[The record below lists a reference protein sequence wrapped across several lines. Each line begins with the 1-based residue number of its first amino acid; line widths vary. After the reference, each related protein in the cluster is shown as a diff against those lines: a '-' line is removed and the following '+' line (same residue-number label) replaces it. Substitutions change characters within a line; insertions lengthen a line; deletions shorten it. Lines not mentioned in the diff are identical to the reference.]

1 MNRFGTRSTLRR
13 ARDTAV
19 TVVIMLVLAVC
30 PASAQYTITEQ
41 VLDGG
46 GGRVEA
52 GGRALTSSLAPIPGG
67 TVQGGVYV
75 LYSAFPGPL
84 FVQIEEDG
92 CGRATAGQPCDV
104 SVRILSGREAPRAAT
119 LYYGSAVTTAPTA
132 VSMTRNGNSFAATIP
147 GTAIGEAGVTYYFEI
162 INDGGNQVRVPR
174 QSVFSLPVQ
183 LTGEG
188 PRRSEGL
195 VGGTTQAAYRLLSVP
210 VTPDNPRPEA
220 VLGDD
225 IPTLA
230 SPAAYDNTVAR
241 LYEPLLG
248 TRLAEYPGTGD
259 FALGSVFWLIA
270 RDEVATIDAGPG
282 EARALNRPFPVALEQ
297 GWNFVGTPFTV
308 PVPIDNLE
316 TDTGET
322 VVLRAFRDGSYN
334 AATNPVTEMVPF
346 EGYAVYASEPTTL
359 TIRPPLPGGGTAAFT
374 TKSTA
379 ARSGA
384 RFPWSLRVRG
394 TARTGWDTDNV
405 AAVHVDAADGWDAAD
420 WPEPPSLGS
429 GLRIAFEAPA
439 GAPPDVTLSADVRRP
454 LSKGGVWPLTVETTT
469 AGPVHLTVDGVKT
482 VPAAFEVRLLDLRTK
497 ATWDLRRS
505 PTATLDVLSADG
517 GTRALRLMVGTTAYM
532 KQTLTTL
539 DAVPQ
544 TYALDAPYPNPSFG
558 TVAFQLALP
567 TDDRVSITVYNIL
580 GQRLAVL
587 KNRES
592 MRAGIHTV
600 VWDAPRLASGMYFV
614 RMEAGDYSK
623 TQKLV
628 RIR

>member
-13 ARDTAV
+13 ARATAV

-30 PASAQYTITEQ
+30 PAAAQYTITEQ

-46 GGRVEA
+46 GARVEA
-52 GGRALTSSLAPIPGG
+52 GGRALTSSLAPSPAG
-67 TVQGGVYV
+67 TVQGGPYV

-84 FVQIEEDG
+84 AVQIQQEP
-92 CGRATAGQPCDV
+92 CAAAAIAGQPCDV
-104 SVRILSGREAPRAAT
+104 TVRILTDSEIPQTAT
-119 LYYGSAVTTAPTA
+119 LYYGSATTTAPTA
-132 VSMTRNGNSFAATIP
+132 VSMTRSGNSFAATIP
-147 GTAIGEAGVTYYFEI
+147 GTAIGDDGLTYYFEI
-162 INDGGNQVRVPR
+162 INDEGNQVRAPR
-174 QSVFSLPVQ
+174 EGVFSLPVQ

-188 PRRSEGL
+188 PRRPEGL

-241 LYEPLLG
+241 LYEPFG

-270 RDEVATIDAGPG
+270 REEVATIDAGPG
-282 EARALNRPFPVALEQ
+282 EARALNRPFPVPLQQ
-297 GWNFVGTPFTV
+297 GWNFVGTPFTI

-316 TDTGET
+316 TTTGDP

-334 AATNPVTEMVPF
+334 AATDPVTEMVPF

-359 TIRPPLPGGGTAAFT
+359 TIRPPLPDGGTAALT
-374 TKSTA
+374 TKSA
-379 ARSGA
+379 SARPAG

-394 TARTGWDTDNV
+394 TAPTGWDTDNV

-454 LSKGGVWPLTVETTT
+454 LSRGGTWPLTVETTT

-482 VPAAFEVRLLDLRTK
+482 VPSSFDVRLLDLRTK
-497 ATWDLRRS
+497 ASWDLRRT
-505 PTATLDVLSADG
+505 PTATLDVLSEDG
-517 GTRALRLMVGTTAYM
+517 GTRALHLMVGTTAYVQQSL
-532 KQTLTTL
+532 KTLG
-539 DAVPQ
+539 AVPK
-544 TYALDAPYPNPSFG
+544 TYALNAPYPNPSAG
-558 TVAFQLALP
+558 TVAFQLSLP
-567 TDDRVSITVYNIL
+567 EDDRVTITVYNIL
-580 GQRLAVL
+580 GQRLAIL

-614 RMEAGDYSK
+614 RMEAGSYSK
-623 TQKLV
+623 TQKMV